1 MGEIVVDQPWARRR
15 SRNAG
20 SIDSRIQHVPLH
32 PQHIIPPTSDTDALG
47 RLVLFPSAGGVTPF
61 RRLGLRI
68 TQGRFERLSQLH
80 ETDERVGARQLLV
93 RLIRLGNI
101 LGEPVQVA
109 ADGCKLNPNEKLY

>member
-1 MGEIVVDQPWARRR
+1 M
-15 SRNAG
+15 
-20 SIDSRIQHVPLH
+20 
-32 PQHIIPPTSDTDALG
+32 IPPTSDTDALG
-47 RLVLFPSAGGVTPF
+47 RFVLFPSAVEVTPF

-109 ADGCKLNPNEKLY
+109 ADGCKLNSNEKLF